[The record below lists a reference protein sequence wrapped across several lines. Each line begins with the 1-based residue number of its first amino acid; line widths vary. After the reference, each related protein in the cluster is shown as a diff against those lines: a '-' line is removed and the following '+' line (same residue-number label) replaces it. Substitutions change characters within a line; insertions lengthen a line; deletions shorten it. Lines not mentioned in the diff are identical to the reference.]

1 LLTALVFGVLVIEI
15 EDDGAVLLLRS
26 GNCGRGRSGFVA
38 AAATPAAATAATRTR
53 TLTGFVGACGAVRLV
68 RDRCRYWR

>member
-1 LLTALVFGVLVIEI
+1 LVFGVLVIEI

-26 GNCGRGRSGFVA
+26 GNCGRGGSGFVA
-38 AAATPAAATAATRTR
+38 AAATPAAATAATRTG

-68 RDRCRYWR
+68 RYRCRYWR